1 MLYDYQQ
8 EAIEKLKPGNVL
20 VGGVGSG
27 KTITSLFYYRYHF
40 AHKNLYVIT
49 TAKKRDSHDWEDEAR
64 AADIRYI
71 RVDSWNNIKKY
82 TFIKD
87 AFFIFDEQK
96 VVGYGTWAKSFIKI
110 AKQNYW
116 ILLSATP
123 GDVWID
129 YVAIFIANGF
139 YKNKTDFIN
148 RHVEFDRFAKY
159 PKIKAYHNVGELT
172 KYRDAVVVTMDSEH
186 KTTRHRRYIYS
197 DYESDKYLTVVKNR
211 WDPYEDAPI
220 ENASKLTQLA
230 RKVVATSEDRIKNV
244 EEIISQYDRVICFYN
259 YDYELYILEGICE
272 ALERQYAQWNGHKH
286 ETIPDTKQW
295 VYICHYAAAEAWNC
309 TETNVVLFYSPNYSY
324 KVMEQAEGR
333 IDRSNTKY
341 VDLLYFYM
349 VSKSSIDSAVL
360 NAIRRKKKFNEEVWA
375 NGKRKSISKR
385 TNKRN

>member
-8 EAIEKLKPGNVL
+8 EAIERLRPGNVL

-27 KTITSLFYYRYHF
+27 KTITSLFYYRTYF
-40 AHKNLYVIT
+40 ATRALYVIT
-49 TAKKRDSHDWEDEAR
+49 TAKKRDSHDWEDEAE
-64 AADIRYI
+64 AAGVKDL

-82 TFIKD
+82 RYISN

-96 VVGYGTWAKSFIKI
+96 VGGYGTWSKTFIRI

-139 YKNKTDFIN
+139 YRNKTDFIN
-148 RHVEFDRFAKY
+148 QHVEFDRFAKY
-159 PKIKAYHNVGELT
+159 PKIKTYHNVGKLIDH
-172 KYRDAVVVTMDSEH
+172 RDSVVVTMGAER
-186 KTTRHRRYIYS
+186 KTVRHRRYIYS
-197 DYESDKYLTVVKNR
+197 DYDGGKYEEVVKNR
-211 WDPYEDAPI
+211 WDPYDNIPI

-230 RKVVATSEDRIKNV
+230 RKVVATSIDRIKDA
-244 EEIISQYDRVICFYN
+244 EEIISQYDKVIVFYN
-259 YDYELYILEGICE
+259 YDYELYILEDVCE
-272 ALERQYAQWNGHKH
+272 SLDRTYAQWNGHKH
-286 ETIPDTKQW
+286 EQIPNADKW

-309 TETNVVLFYSPNYSY
+309 IDTNVVLFYSPNYSY

-341 VDLLYFYM
+341 VDLLYYYL
-349 VSKSSIDSAVL
+349 VSRSSIDSAVL
-360 NAIRRKKKFNEEVWA
+360 SAIRRKKKFNEEVWA
-375 NGKRKSISKR
+375 NEKRKPISTR
-385 TNKRN
+385 INKRN